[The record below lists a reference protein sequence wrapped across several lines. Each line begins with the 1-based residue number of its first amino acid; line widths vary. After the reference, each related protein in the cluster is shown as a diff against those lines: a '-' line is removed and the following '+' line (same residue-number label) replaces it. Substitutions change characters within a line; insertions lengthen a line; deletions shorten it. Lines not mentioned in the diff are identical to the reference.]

1 MLFCSR
7 SIDTL
12 EVDPHLCKT
21 QVNTKKAQRNY
32 PPMFA
37 EARNGAWDI
46 LVEAEAAGNPAR
58 ERAISQNFMLFH

>member
-1 MLFCSR
+1 
-7 SIDTL
+7 
-12 EVDPHLCKT
+12 
-21 QVNTKKAQRNY
+21 
-32 PPMFA
+32 MFA